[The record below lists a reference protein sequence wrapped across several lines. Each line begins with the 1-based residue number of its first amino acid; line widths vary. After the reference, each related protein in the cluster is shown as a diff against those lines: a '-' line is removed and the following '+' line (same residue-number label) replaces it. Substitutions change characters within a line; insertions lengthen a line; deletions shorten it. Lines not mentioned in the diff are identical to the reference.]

1 MGGGGHR
8 GDVGDDGERPRQRRR
23 GAEGPSGPGDW
34 LGHAGLVSIVFCDGK
49 GNSVSIV
56 IVLLLTLGFTIHEDI
71 VMEALVADHGARI
84 YVDEDVVRCCQFG
97 VDVVVQEEVAL
108 DVDVTINVDIA
119 VDDI

>member
-8 GDVGDDGERPRQRRR
+8 RDVGDDGERPHQRRG

-71 VMEALVADHGARI
+71 VMEVLVADHDTRI
-84 YVDEDVVRCCQFG
+84 YVDEDVMRYCQFG
-97 VDVVVQEEVAL
+97 VDVVVDC
-108 DVDVTINVDIA
+108 DVQLILT
-119 VDDI
+119 